1 MKDKLKDLT
10 LDEKIELLH
19 GDGTWHTHS
28 ADGKIKR
35 LLMMDGPQGLRL
47 ERHNPESPRG
57 DLTKEE
63 YAQLEPTAMPCVFNL
78 ANSWDVDAAFL
89 TGTTIA
95 DDCLNFGVDI
105 ILGPGMNIK
114 RTPLY
119 GRNFEYFSED
129 PFLTGYM
136 AKAYVEGVQSKGIG
150 TSAKHY
156 CANNR
161 EQDRNAVSS
170 DVDERTLREIYLA
183 AFEIVA
189 KAQPWTIMC
198 SYNLIGGV
206 YAAENK
212 WLLKD
217 VLRGEFGFNGLI
229 VSDWSAT
236 REPWR
241 AVKASLDLCMPQ
253 RQAYPEGIK
262 RALEKGILTE
272 NDVDERA
279 QRVVELAEKASA
291 EKPAVSTDKAERHRR
306 AVELAKETFVLLKNE
321 DNILPIKGGNVL
333 VQAWT
338 GVPPMH
344 GGGSGYVT
352 TSYNPPAL
360 HELIKQRLPE
370 SANVVTLPKVLNWQ
384 KISAHLTDLYT
395 QARKSDV
402 VLLCVGN
409 NRDVE
414 SESFDRSTLRLLPH
428 QEAMILNTARQNEN
442 VVVLL
447 FAGSA
452 VDMSP
457 WIDKVKAV
465 LLVGFAGEGVYE
477 AAADVVCGNACPCGK
492 LSETFPITLEDCPAG
507 HYDGDGFVERYNE
520 GVFVGYRWFDEKQK
534 DVLFPFGH
542 GLSYAK
548 FEYSDL
554 QIKKTGETDFEVSYL
569 ITNNSDVDA
578 KEISQVYV
586 GDPISM
592 VPRPKKELKGFAKT
606 FIPAHESRR
615 VTVKLDF
622 RSFAYYSV
630 MLKRWHVEDGEFI
643 ISVGASSRDIR
654 LQESVWIEQDETT
667 QVSPN

>member
-1 MKDKLKDLT
+1 
-10 LDEKIELLH
+10 
-19 GDGTWHTHS
+19 
-28 ADGKIKR
+28 
-35 LLMMDGPQGLRL
+35 
-47 ERHNPESPRG
+47 
-57 DLTKEE
+57 
-63 YAQLEPTAMPCVFNL
+63 
-78 ANSWDVDAAFL
+78 
-89 TGTTIA
+89 
-95 DDCLNFGVDI
+95 
-105 ILGPGMNIK
+105 
-114 RTPLY
+114 
-119 GRNFEYFSED
+119 
-129 PFLTGYM
+129 
-136 AKAYVEGVQSKGIG
+136 
-150 TSAKHY
+150 
-156 CANNR
+156 
-161 EQDRNAVSS
+161 
-170 DVDERTLREIYLA
+170 
-183 AFEIVA
+183 
-189 KAQPWTIMC
+189 
-198 SYNLIGGV
+198 
-206 YAAENK
+206 
-212 WLLKD
+212 
-217 VLRGEFGFNGLI
+217 
-229 VSDWSAT
+229 
-236 REPWR
+236 
-241 AVKASLDLCMPQ
+241 
-253 RQAYPEGIK
+253 
-262 RALEKGILTE
+262 
-272 NDVDERA
+272 
-279 QRVVELAEKASA
+279 
-291 EKPAVSTDKAERHRR
+291 
-306 AVELAKETFVLLKNE
+306 
-321 DNILPIKGGNVL
+321 
-333 VQAWT
+333 
-338 GVPPMH
+338 
-344 GGGSGYVT
+344 
-352 TSYNPPAL
+352 L

-492 LSETFPITLEDCPAG
+492 LSETFPIALEDCPAG
-507 HYDGDGFVERYNE
+507 HYEGDGFVERYNE

-569 ITNNSDVDA
+569 ITNNSGVDA

-592 VPRPKKELKGFAKT
+592 VPRPKKELKGFTKT